1 MSFGKFAIAVLKA
14 VVCTIGFAIAVS
26 LILSIHGAYNSDLNS
41 VLVLAGAV
49 FGLCVGICWAVERRE
64 VRIAFAVPTLLGL
77 LVCLMMVSTRKPGIP
92 PDIPFVQMYHSNG
105 SYAFQVK
112 VLLLGLLIGCV
123 WALLRAGGFSTKQD
137 QVTAPTVTDANVIEQ
152 IRELAALQSEGILTD
167 DEFESKKQELLGR
180 L

>member
-26 LILSIHGAYNSDLNS
+26 LILSIHGSYNS

-77 LVCLMMVSTRKPGIP
+77 LVSLMMVSTRKPGIP
-92 PDIPFVQMYHSNG
+92 FVQMYHSNA
-105 SYAFQVK
+105 SYSLHVK

-123 WALLRAGGFSTKQD
+123 WALLRAGGFNTKQD
-137 QVTAPTVTDANVIEQ
+137 QVTAPTNTDVNVIEQ
-152 IRELAALQSEGILTD
+152 IRELAALKGEGILTD
-167 DEFESKKQELLGR
+167 GEFESKKQELLGR

>member
-1 MSFGKFAIAVLKA
+1 MSLGKFAIAVLKA

-26 LILSIHGAYNSDLNS
+26 LILSIHGSYNSDLSS

-49 FGLCVGICWAVERRE
+49 FGLCVGICWAVERRQ

-77 LVCLMMVSTRKPGIP
+77 LVCLMMVSTRKPGIQ
-92 PDIPFVQMYHSNG
+92 FVQMYHSNA
-105 SYAFQVK
+105 SYALHVK

-123 WALLRAGGFSTKQD
+123 WALLRAGGFSTKQA
-137 QVTAPTVTDANVIEQ
+137 QVTAPTITDANVIEQ
-152 IRELAALQSEGILTD
+152 IRELAALKGEGILTD